1 MNRDIYSQAEQLNK
15 KHRRK
20 RTWYKILSVPICLV
34 VFVTTYALI
43 LPAITMESTPDTY
56 CGIAEHVH
64 TDDCYELPG
73 TPAHKEVQCTAGAD
87 LGQGEYIV
95 HKHDSF
101 CFDDSGELLCALA
114 EQDEHVHTDAC
125 YDGDSLICGLV
136 TGIVHQH
143 TADCVISVPATEP
156 QGLVC
161 TVEEHKH
168 TEACFM
174 NPEGEAPSGETGG
187 DVPADKT
194 PASDVP
200 TGDDPSNETP
210 KGDVPT
216 DAAQGSSVPGDAVQS
231 TGAANGDTPE
241 DDAAVNSTPA
251 RAPAASGL
259 ITDVTLTIN
268 DNVSASGC
276 YEAAVTGGG
285 AALEGKNVRYQWYKS
300 TNSGATYT
308 AVKAKNFTVGS
319 NTVSNI
325 GGDRGEKLFLA
336 LDGGTVSDT
345 LPSVTYKA
353 VLKVDGTEYN
363 SVSAVRTNTM
373 KASGLALGYY
383 FVSGTSGAVCELAT
397 AKDIQ
402 IRDKN
407 EVPQIEK
414 SVDDNDGTVE
424 IGQKLTYTITGKV
437 PSTKGY
443 TEFTYQVTDTMTE
456 GLTFNKDVKV
466 TIGGVEVTAAATITN
481 NENGFVA
488 SVNMMNY
495 QDQIDAPV
503 VITYT
508 AIVNENAIQRE
519 KETNAATLKYSN
531 NPADKTTF
539 EESSVEVDVFS
550 FNIVINKYA
559 ANNAETKLEGAKFV
573 LKNNEG
579 KYYKYD
585 AATKAVTWVAA
596 KADATEVSTDA
607 NGAARFDGLQAGTY
621 SLEETVAPAGYN
633 QLTKDITIVL
643 DKNGSA
649 TIDGAASAPGA
660 AHSLTT
666 GVANSTGT
674 VLPETGGT
682 GTVIFV
688 ALGALAV
695 ICAGVFL
702 VTNKRMSK
710 ESF

>member
-1 MNRDIYSQAEQLNK
+1 M
-15 KHRRK
+15 RK
-20 RTWYKILSVPICLV
+20 LFTVLLALAMTLALAVSAFAADTGSITITNPQGDHTYTAYKI
-34 VFVTTYALI
+34 FDVTY
-43 LPAITMESTPDTY
+43 
-56 CGIAEHVH
+56 
-64 TDDCYELPG
+64 
-73 TPAHKEVQCTAGAD
+73 
-87 LGQGEYIV
+87 
-95 HKHDSF
+95 
-101 CFDDSGELLCALA
+101 SG
-114 EQDEHVHTDAC
+114 DNYSYT
-125 YDGDSLICGLV
+125 
-136 TGIVHQH
+136 
-143 TADCVISVPATEP
+143 IS
-156 QGLVC
+156 
-161 TVEEHKH
+161 
-168 TEACFM
+168 
-174 NPEGEAPSGETGG
+174 
-187 DVPADKT
+187 D
-194 PASDVP
+194 
-200 TGDDPSNETP
+200 
-210 KGDVPT
+210 T
-216 DAAQGSSVPGDAVQS
+216 DAAFS
-231 TGAANGDTPE
+231 
-241 DDAAVNSTPA
+241 
-251 RAPAASGL
+251 
-259 ITDVTLTIN
+259 
-268 DNVSASGC
+268 
-276 YEAAVTGGG
+276 
-285 AALEGKNVRYQWYKS
+285 
-300 TNSGATYT
+300 
-308 AVKAKNFTVGS
+308 AVKAYADVTANGLNLTAVANTNKYNVSIGAGFSAASFAQHLKTNVGS
-319 NTVSNI
+319 LGT
-325 GGDRGEKLFLA
+325 GTAFTKAGD
-336 LDGGTVSDT
+336 
-345 LPSVTYKA
+345 
-353 VLKVDGTEYN
+353 
-363 SVSAVRTNTM
+363 TM
-373 KASGLALGYY
+373 KASGLDLGYY
-383 FVSGTSGAVCELAT
+383 FVSGTSGTVCELAT

-414 SVDDNDGTVE
+414 VVNDNDGTVE
-424 IGQKLTYTITGKV
+424 IGQVLTYTITGKV

-456 GLTFNKDVKV
+456 GLTFSKDVKV
-466 TIGGVEVTAAATITN
+466 SIGGTDVTAAATITN
-481 NENGFVA
+481 NGNGFVA

-495 QDQIDAPV
+495 QDQIDKPV

-508 AIVNENAIQRE
+508 ATVNENAIQRE

-531 NPADKTTF
+531 NPADITTF

-649 TIDGAASAPGA
+649 TINGAASAPGA
-660 AHSLTT
+660 DHSLTT

>member
-1 MNRDIYSQAEQLNK
+1 MK
-15 KHRRK
+15 TMRK
-20 RTWYKILSVPICLV
+20 LFTV
-34 VFVTTYALI
+34 
-43 LPAITMESTPDTY
+43 
-56 CGIAEHVH
+56 
-64 TDDCYELPG
+64 
-73 TPAHKEVQCTAGAD
+73 
-87 LGQGEYIV
+87 
-95 HKHDSF
+95 
-101 CFDDSGELLCALA
+101 LLALA
-114 EQDEHVHTDAC
+114 MTLALAVSAFAAD
-125 YDGDSLICGLV
+125 
-136 TGIVHQH
+136 TGSI
-143 TADCVISVPATEP
+143 TITNP
-156 QGLVC
+156 QGDHTYTAYNIFDV
-161 TVEEHKH
+161 TYSGDNYSYTISG
-168 TEACFM
+168 TEAAF
-174 NPEGEAPSGETGG
+174 NTVKAYA
-187 DVPADKT
+187 DV
-194 PASDVP
+194 
-200 TGDDPSNETP
+200 
-210 KGDVPT
+210 
-216 DAAQGSSVPGDAVQS
+216 
-231 TGAANGDTPE
+231 AANGLNLT
-241 DDAAVNSTPA
+241 AVANTNKYNVSIGA
-251 RAPAASGL
+251 GFSAASFAQYL
-259 ITDVTLTIN
+259 
-268 DNVSASGC
+268 
-276 YEAAVTGGG
+276 
-285 AALEGKNVRYQWYKS
+285 K
-300 TNSGATYT
+300 TN
-308 AVKAKNFTVGS
+308 VGS
-319 NTVSNI
+319 LGTGTAFTKV
-325 GGDRGEKLFLA
+325 GD
-336 LDGGTVSDT
+336 
-345 LPSVTYKA
+345 
-353 VLKVDGTEYN
+353 
-363 SVSAVRTNTM
+363 TM
-373 KASGLALGYY
+373 KASDLALGYY
-383 FVSGTSGAVCELAT
+383 FVSGTSGTVCELAT

-414 SVDDNDGTVE
+414 VVNDDDGTVE
-424 IGQKLTYTITGKV
+424 IGQVLTYTITGKV

-466 TIGGVEVTAAATITN
+466 TIGGVDVTAAATITN

-508 AIVNENAIQRE
+508 ATVNENAIQHE

-660 AHSLTT
+660 DHSLTT

>member
-1 MNRDIYSQAEQLNK
+1 MK
-15 KHRRK
+15 TMRK
-20 RTWYKILSVPICLV
+20 LFTVLLALAMTLALAVSAFAADTGSITITNPQGDHPYTAYKI
-34 VFVTTYALI
+34 FDVTY
-43 LPAITMESTPDTY
+43 
-56 CGIAEHVH
+56 
-64 TDDCYELPG
+64 
-73 TPAHKEVQCTAGAD
+73 
-87 LGQGEYIV
+87 
-95 HKHDSF
+95 
-101 CFDDSGELLCALA
+101 SG
-114 EQDEHVHTDAC
+114 DNYSYT
-125 YDGDSLICGLV
+125 
-136 TGIVHQH
+136 
-143 TADCVISVPATEP
+143 IS
-156 QGLVC
+156 
-161 TVEEHKH
+161 
-168 TEACFM
+168 
-174 NPEGEAPSGETGG
+174 
-187 DVPADKT
+187 D
-194 PASDVP
+194 
-200 TGDDPSNETP
+200 
-210 KGDVPT
+210 T
-216 DAAQGSSVPGDAVQS
+216 DAAFPTVKAYADV
-231 TGAANGDTPE
+231 TANGLNLT
-241 DDAAVNSTPA
+241 AVANTNKYNVSIGA
-251 RAPAASGL
+251 GFSAASFAQHL
-259 ITDVTLTIN
+259 
-268 DNVSASGC
+268 
-276 YEAAVTGGG
+276 
-285 AALEGKNVRYQWYKS
+285 K
-300 TNSGATYT
+300 TN
-308 AVKAKNFTVGS
+308 VGS
-319 NTVSNI
+319 LGTGTAFTKV
-325 GGDRGEKLFLA
+325 GD
-336 LDGGTVSDT
+336 
-345 LPSVTYKA
+345 
-353 VLKVDGTEYN
+353 
-363 SVSAVRTNTM
+363 TM

-383 FVSGTSGAVCELAT
+383 FVSGTSGTVCELAT

-414 SVDDNDGTVE
+414 IVNDDDGTVE
-424 IGQKLTYTITGKV
+424 IGQVLTYTITGKV

-466 TIGGVEVTAAATITN
+466 TIGGTDVTANATITN

-488 SVNMMNY
+488 SVNMMDY

-508 AIVNENAIQRE
+508 ATVNEKAIQRE

-559 ANNAETKLEGAKFV
+559 TGNENTKLAGAKFV
-573 LKNNEG
+573 LKNAES

-585 AATKAVTWVAA
+585 AATKAVTWVDDKSA
-596 KADATEVSTDA
+596 ATEVSTDA

-633 QLTKDITIVL
+633 QLAKDITIVL

-649 TIDGAASAPGA
+649 TINGAASAPGA
-660 AHSLTT
+660 DHSLTT